1 MSVKEKAIASK
12 QHFDSREF
20 KAATKLFVEV
30 RDELVGQG
38 KEVVQLGD
46 GSLGIVIERNK
57 DGDVVKTELVA
68 SAE

>member
-12 QHFDSREF
+12 QHFDAREF
-20 KAATKLFVEV
+20 KAATRLFIEV
-30 RDELVGQG
+30 RDELAADG

-46 GSLGIVIERNK
+46 GSLGIVLERNK
-57 DGDVVKTELVA
+57 DGDVTKTELVA